1 MIIKEKELIQSYILT
16 TAKYD
21 YKVFEKRIFY
31 RIIEQ
36 FQYLIEG
43 KELNKKYSLV
53 RNNDD
58 SYKIKIPYNSLLK
71 STDDKNHQQFKNA
84 LKSLESKSFEYEDD
98 DLWELIRL
106 IEKPKAYKRNE
117 YVEFDINP
125 RVVEVLMNFAK
136 GFRKLRLD
144 IALSFE
150 TTYAMRFYEL
160 ISEQKKPINYSIE
173 NLKKMFLIED
183 KYRDTNNFIKRVV
196 DSAKKE
202 LDEKSP
208 YTFHYDKIKTGKK
221 ITSLR
226 FVPIYQSQFDSELIQ
241 KKNLNKK
248 LSNRWFIPKNIEDY
262 LKYNFDFNDK
272 ELSNNLN
279 LFEVLYNNLS
289 EEILLD
295 FLVELREP
303 SAYADN
309 RKGFVIGA
317 LKKKVEQLL
326 DDKISKPRT
335 ANGQPA
341 DK

>member
-43 KELNKKYSLV
+43 KELNRKYSLT
-53 RNNDD
+53 RNSDN
-58 SYKIKIPYNSLLK
+58 SYKIQIPYNSLLK

-98 DLWELIRL
+98 EIWELVRL
-106 IEKPKAYKRNE
+106 IEKPKAYKRHE

-125 RVVEVLMNFAK
+125 RVVEVLINFAK

-160 ISEQKKPINYSIE
+160 ISEQKKPINYSID
-173 NLKKMFLIED
+173 NLKKMFLIEH
-183 KYRDTNNFIKRVV
+183 KYKDNNNFITKVV

-208 YTFHYDKIKTGKK
+208 YTFHYEKIKTGRK
-221 ITSLR
+221 ITSLKLT
-226 FVPIYQSQFDSELIQ
+226 PIYQPQFDSENIQ
-241 KKNLNKK
+241 RKNINKQ
-248 LSNRWFIPKNIEDY
+248 LSNRWFIPKNIDDY
-262 LKYNFDFNDK
+262 LKFNFDFTDK

-279 LFEVLYNNLS
+279 LFENLHNNLS
-289 EEILLD
+289 EEELLD
-295 FLVELREP
+295 FLSELREP
-303 SAYADN
+303 SFYADN
-309 RKGFVIGA
+309 RKGFIIGA
-317 LKKKVEQLL
+317 LKKRSEQILEQ
-326 DDKISKPRT
+326 KMSNNRT
-335 ANGQPA
+335 TYGQPT
-341 DK
+341 DI

>member
-1 MIIKEKELIQSYILT
+1 VIIKEKELIQSYILT

-43 KELNKKYSLV
+43 KELNKKYSLI

-71 STDDKNHQQFKNA
+71 STDDKNHKQFKNA

-98 DLWELIRL
+98 DLWELVRL

-125 RVVEVLMNFAK
+125 RVVEVLINFAK

-173 NLKKMFLIED
+173 NLKKMFLIEN
-183 KYRDTNNFIKRVV
+183 KYNDTNNFIKRVV

-208 YTFHYDKIKTGKK
+208 YTFYYDKIKTGKK

-226 FVPIYQSQFDSELIQ
+226 FIPIYQPQFDSEIIQ
-241 KKNLNKK
+241 KKNLNKL

-262 LKYNFDFNDK
+262 LKYNFEFTEK

-295 FLVELREP
+295 FLTELREP
-303 SAYADN
+303 STYADN
-309 RKGFVIGA
+309 RKGFIIGA
-317 LKKKVEQLL
+317 LKKRAEQLL
-326 DDKISKPRT
+326 EDKTSKART
-335 ANGQPA
+335 TYGQPA

>member
-1 MIIKEKELIQSYILT
+1 VIIKEKELIQSYILT

-43 KELNKKYSLV
+43 KELNKKYSLI

-71 STDDKNHQQFKNA
+71 STDDKNHKQFKNA

-98 DLWELIRL
+98 DLWELVRL

-125 RVVEVLMNFAK
+125 RVVEVLINFAK

-173 NLKKMFLIED
+173 NLKKMFLIEN
-183 KYRDTNNFIKRVV
+183 KYNDTNNFIKRVV

-208 YTFHYDKIKTGKK
+208 YTFYYDKIKTGKK

-226 FVPIYQSQFDSELIQ
+226 FIPIYQPQFDSEIIQ
-241 KKNLNKK
+241 KKNLNKL

-262 LKYNFDFNDK
+262 LKYNFEFTEK

-295 FLVELREP
+295 FLTELREP
-303 SAYADN
+303 STYADN
-309 RKGFVIGA
+309 RKGFIIGA
-317 LKKKVEQLL
+317 LKKRAEQLL
-326 DDKISKPRT
+326 DDKTSKART
-335 ANGQPA
+335 TYGQPA

>member
-53 RNNDD
+53 KNNDD

-98 DLWELIRL
+98 ELWELVRL
-106 IEKPKAYKRNE
+106 IEKPKAHKRNE
-117 YVEFDINP
+117 YVEFDLNP
-125 RVVEVLMNFAK
+125 RVVEVLINFAK

-160 ISEQKKPINYSIE
+160 ISEQKKTINYSID
-173 NLKKMFLIED
+173 NLKKMFSIEN
-183 KYRDTNNFIKRVV
+183 KYQDTNNFIKRVV

-208 YTFHYDKIKTGKK
+208 YTFHYEKIKTGKK

-241 KKNLNKK
+241 RKNLNKQM
-248 LSNRWFIPKNIEDY
+248 SNRWFIPENIEDY
-262 LKYNFDFNDK
+262 LKHNFEFSEK
-272 ELSNNLN
+272 ELSNNLT
-279 LFEVLYNNLS
+279 LFESLYKNLS
-289 EEILLD
+289 EEMLLD
-295 FLVELREP
+295 FLTDLREP
-303 SAYADN
+303 STYADN
-309 RKGFVIGA
+309 RKGFSIGA
-317 LKKKVEQLL
+317 LKKKAEQ
-326 DDKISKPRT
+326 IFESKLSTTRT
-335 ANGQPA
+335 TNGQPT
-341 DK
+341 DM

>member
-43 KELNKKYSLV
+43 KELNKKYSLI

-71 STDDKNHQQFKNA
+71 STDDKNHKQFKNA

-98 DLWELIRL
+98 DLWELVRL

-125 RVVEVLMNFAK
+125 RVVEVLINFAK

-173 NLKKMFLIED
+173 NLKKMFLIEN
-183 KYRDTNNFIKRVV
+183 KYNDTNNFIKRVV

-208 YTFHYDKIKTGKK
+208 YTFYYDKIKTGKK

-226 FVPIYQSQFDSELIQ
+226 FIPIYQPQFDSEIIQ
-241 KKNLNKK
+241 KKNLNKL

-262 LKYNFDFNDK
+262 LKYNFEFTEK

-295 FLVELREP
+295 FLTELREP
-303 SAYADN
+303 STYADN
-309 RKGFVIGA
+309 RKGFIIGA
-317 LKKKVEQLL
+317 LKKRAEQLL
-326 DDKISKPRT
+326 EDKTSKART
-335 ANGQPA
+335 TYGQPA

>member
-43 KELNKKYSLV
+43 KELNRKYSLT
-53 RNNDD
+53 RNDD
-58 SYKIKIPYNSLLK
+58 NSYKIKIPYNSLLK

-98 DLWELIRL
+98 DIWELVRL

-125 RVVEVLMNFAK
+125 RVVEVLINFAK

-160 ISEQKKPINYSIE
+160 ISEQKKPINYSID
-173 NLKKMFLIED
+173 NLKKMFLIEH
-183 KYRDTNNFIKRVV
+183 KYSDNNNFITKVV

-202 LDEKSP
+202 LDDKSP
-208 YTFHYDKIKTGKK
+208 YTFHYEKIKTGRK
-221 ITSLR
+221 ITSLKLI
-226 FVPIYQSQFDSELIQ
+226 PIYQPQFDSELIQ
-241 KKNLNKK
+241 RKNLNKQ

-262 LKYNFDFNDK
+262 LKYNFEFTEK
-272 ELSNNLN
+272 ELTNNLN
-279 LFEVLYNNLS
+279 LFENLYNNLS
-289 EEILLD
+289 EEELLD
-295 FLVELREP
+295 FLTNLREP
-303 SAYADN
+303 SVYAEN
-309 RKGFVIGA
+309 RKGFIIGA
-317 LKKKVEQLL
+317 LKKKAEQLFDL
-326 DDKISKPRT
+326 KLSNTRT
-335 ANGQPA
+335 PHGQST
-341 DK
+341 DI